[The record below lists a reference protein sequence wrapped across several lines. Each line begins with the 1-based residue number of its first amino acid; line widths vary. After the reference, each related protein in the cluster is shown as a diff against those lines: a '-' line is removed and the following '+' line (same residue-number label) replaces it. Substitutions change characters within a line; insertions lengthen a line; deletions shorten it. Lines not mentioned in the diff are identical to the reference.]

1 MYTCLS
7 GNTERPFLSTK
18 IRSGCSLLLRRNAR
32 NHDGQFEDYT
42 TSAGEMKEVA
52 TLRRKLKVLRMATY
66 LDNICPSVLG
76 LWRMGLQV
84 LFGIRS
90 GIHQIGSHI
99 WPWLGRSRSFLAH
112 IKPGH

>member
-1 MYTCLS
+1 MLIAHCYYALRAGMPDIMMDSRKINSDEEMEQVKSFTN
-7 GNTERPFLSTK
+7 GN
-18 IRSGCSLLLRRNAR
+18 I
-32 NHDGQFEDYT
+32 
-42 TSAGEMKEVA
+42 
-52 TLRRKLKVLRMATY
+52 TY

-90 GIHQIGSHI
+90 GIHQIGPHI

-112 IKPGH
+112 IEPGH